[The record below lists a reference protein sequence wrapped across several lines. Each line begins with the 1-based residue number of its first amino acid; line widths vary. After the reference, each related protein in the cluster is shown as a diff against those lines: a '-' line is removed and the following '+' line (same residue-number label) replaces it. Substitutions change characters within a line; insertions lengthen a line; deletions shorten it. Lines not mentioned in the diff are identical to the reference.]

1 MGLRK
6 FRNSMD
12 QRLALPHFDVTLQL
26 IRLQQQVSSYLET
39 TADPATRRL
48 PAGLPVAVI
57 RQFLMRLAAAD
68 EEDLLPDVTRPGL
81 GC

>member
-1 MGLRK
+1 M
-6 FRNSMD
+6 
-12 QRLALPHFDVTLQL
+12 
-26 IRLQQQVSSYLET
+26 SSYLET
-39 TADPATRRL
+39 TDDPATRRL

-68 EEDLLPDVTRPGL
+68 EEDLLPDATRPGL